1 MKKLSIEIVALFI
14 EIVALLIG
22 AVIWN
27 SFTESNTRLFDIFM
41 SVLIGY
47 GLLLLFRHFKG

>member
-1 MKKLSIEIVALFI
+1 MKKLSIEIVALF
-14 EIVALLIG
+14 IG

-41 SVLIGY
+41 SVLIGC
-47 GLLLLFRHFKG
+47 GLLLLFRHFKSRKQG

>member
-1 MKKLSIEIVALFI
+1 MKKLSI

-47 GLLLLFRHFKG
+47 GLLLLFRHFKSRNQG